1 MLNCLSKYETVDV
14 KEVCEWA
21 QVERSSFYY
30 KPKLGKPGKLPSSA
44 TLRNGT
50 LIENSQVIEN
60 IREIVCQ
67 EYCVYGYYNVTLE
80 LKALGYLINKKKVYR
95 LMKEEK
101 LLNGKVIKTK
111 GRRQFVQFRRIEATK
126 PMQYLCLDIKY
137 VWVQGENRWYYQL
150 AVMDV
155 FSRMIIGWIF
165 QASVKQRDV
174 IALMRRLHLQYGL
187 KGIII
192 RNDNGSQ
199 FIANQVRQALQ
210 DLEAKQEF
218 THVATPEENS
228 YIEAFH
234 SIQQKELI
242 DRYTFESYYDAKNH
256 IYKYMRWYN
265 NLRRHGQLKG
275 LTPVQKW
282 AQGWAWSLVRQQFE
296 PASDDMSRPDRAA
309 TWAASAPY
317 SLDLLAETDYLCL
330 NSEQASMAFVANQI
344 VKHVQRIGG

>member
-1 MLNCLSKYETVDV
+1 MKFISRGLEV
-14 KEVCEWA
+14 KVLCKWA
-21 QVERSSFYY
+21 KIERSSFYY
-30 KPKLGKPGKLPSSA
+30 KPMLGKPGKKPSEE
-44 TLRNGT
+44 TLFKSKLVGND
-50 LIENSQVIEN
+50 QVLVD
-60 IREIVCQ
+60 IREIVSQ
-67 EYCVYGYYNVTLE
+67 EYCIYGYHNVTLE
-80 LKALGYLINKKKVYR
+80 LKTLGYLINKKKVYR
-95 LMKEEK
+95 LMKEDK

-111 GRRQFVQFRRIEATK
+111 GRRQFVRYRRIEATR

-137 VWVQGENRWYYQL
+137 VWVQGDNRWYYQL

-155 FSRMIIGWIF
+155 FSRMIVGWIF
-165 QASVKQRDV
+165 QASIKQRDV
-174 IALMRRLHLQYGL
+174 IALMRRLHLQYNL
-187 KGIII
+187 KGVII

-234 SIQQKELI
+234 SIEQKELI
-242 DRYTFESYYDAKNH
+242 DRYNFESFYDAKNH

-265 NLRRHGQLKG
+265 NIRRHGQLKG

-296 PASDDMSRPDRAA
+296 PASDDMSRPDSAA
-309 TWAASAPY
+309 KWAASAPY

-344 VKHVQRIGG
+344 VKRVQRIGG